1 MFKTE
6 KNGVKA
12 VLLFVIKGSPYWAKN
27 TIFYGKVIFRLLQL
41 SRIVY
46 FNVRRPPYIYTKKVK
61 GCTRIDMRN
70 ETRKRKR
77 EGKINGYCYNTKQ
90 CVPIKINEG

>member
-46 FNVRRPPYIYTKKVK
+46 FNVRRPPYIYTQKSKRVYK
-61 GCTRIDMRN
+61 DRHEERN
-70 ETRKRKR
+70 EEEKERR
-77 EGKINGYCYNTKQ
+77 EN
-90 CVPIKINEG
+90 